1 MPVDLP
7 LVLYRDLLLYTVYG
21 FLKWKMIRGN
31 GFIEI
36 SCFIFVFPK
45 LVVASIQTFQCFQ

>member
-45 LVVASIQTFQCFQ
+45 LVVASIQTFQ